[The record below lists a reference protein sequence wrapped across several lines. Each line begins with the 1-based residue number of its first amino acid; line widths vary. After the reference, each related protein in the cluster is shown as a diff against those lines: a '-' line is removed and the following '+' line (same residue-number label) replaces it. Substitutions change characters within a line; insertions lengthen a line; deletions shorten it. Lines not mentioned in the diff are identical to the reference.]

1 MIFHE
6 KSEKLSQ
13 NLSSAAVV
21 IDAVRVSKDFV
32 YQLNRESLISGATCT
47 YIYVAVATCKADGGA
62 GFAL

>member
-47 YIYVAVATCKADGGA
+47 YI
-62 GFAL
+62 